1 MYRVGVAIPNFLC
14 LLVWS
19 GSPVEPPAFNG
30 LPIVWA
36 QVLEGTYDWCSW
48 LSTLNAH
55 LTGLFDSEGKASTV
69 AHCLRIV
76 QARDVTSHDLP
87 VEAETVQRDYKPWA
101 EIKPSPM
108 DAVLLAKHRIS
119 DKQLMQGPLLMLP
132 AEVAQR
138 LDWKVVPIAPRNKLL
153 TVAANNYLRTAKV
166 ISDEPWNQTTAG
178 TYLRQWVKANAQ
190 QQWPAPIRLE
200 VMQGGRPIP
209 PQVGPAGG
217 WRDFAPHEMR
227 QASVAAPPPNGVA

>member
-1 MYRVGVAIPNFLC
+1 MYRVGVAIPEVLC
-14 LLVWS
+14 LCVWS

-30 LPIVWA
+30 LPIIWV

-48 LSTLNAH
+48 LSTLDAH
-55 LTGLFDSEGKASTV
+55 LTGLFDSEGNASAVT
-69 AHCLRIV
+69 HCLRLV
-76 QARDVTSHDLP
+76 QARGVTSHDLP

-138 LDWKVVPIAPRNKLL
+138 LDWKVVPIAERNKLL

-178 TYLRQWVKANAQ
+178 TYLRQWVKANRQ
-190 QQWPAPIRLE
+190 QQWPAPI
-200 VMQGGRPIP
+200 
-209 PQVGPAGG
+209 
-217 WRDFAPHEMR
+217 
-227 QASVAAPPPNGVA
+227 

>member
-1 MYRVGVAIPNFLC
+1 
-14 LLVWS
+14 
-19 GSPVEPPAFNG
+19 
-30 LPIVWA
+30 
-36 QVLEGTYDWCSW
+36 
-48 LSTLNAH
+48 
-55 LTGLFDSEGKASTV
+55 
-69 AHCLRIV
+69 
-76 QARDVTSHDLP
+76 
-87 VEAETVQRDYKPWA
+87 
-101 EIKPSPM
+101 M

-138 LDWKVVPIAPRNKLL
+138 LDWKVAPIAPRHKLL

-166 ISDEPWNQTTAG
+166 ISEEPWNQTTAG

-227 QASVAAPPPNGVA
+227 QVSVAAPPRSVARAPRLLRSSLQRALVRFRHVNR